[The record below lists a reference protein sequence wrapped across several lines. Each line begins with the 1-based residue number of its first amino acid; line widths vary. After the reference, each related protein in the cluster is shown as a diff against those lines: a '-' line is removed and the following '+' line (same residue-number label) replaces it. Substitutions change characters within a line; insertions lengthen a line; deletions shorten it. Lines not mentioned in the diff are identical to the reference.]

1 LDGYPLMH
9 GISFDS
15 PAQRAGTYRL
25 RARVDGR
32 MVRCIATRHVLVD
45 CLGPAISSPGDDV
58 VRAAKACRP
67 TLEYAFRN
75 KILAGGFDR
84 TNAPVAMLTHE
95 NFFHWAN
102 CSGLDPPSR

>member
-1 LDGYPLMH
+1 MH
-9 GISFDS
+9 RISFES
-15 PAQRAGTYRL
+15 PTQRAGTYLL

-45 CLGPAISSPGDDV
+45 CLGPAMSTPGDDV
-58 VRAAKACRP
+58 VHAAKACRP

-75 KILAGGFDR
+75 KILAGDFDR
-84 TNAPVAMLTHE
+84 TDGPVVVLTHD

-102 CSGLDPPSR
+102 CSGPDPPSR